1 MSDNIYIDSLKWHY
15 LGKIFIII
23 IIWFLSSNIMHVF
36 WSLKTHMATN
46 FRG

>member
-1 MSDNIYIDSLKWHY
+1 MSDNIYIDSLKLHY

-23 IIWFLSSNIMHVF
+23 IIIWFLSNIMHVF
-36 WSLKTHMATN
+36 WSLKTHMPN